1 MINILYVLR
10 SEGKNYDGSILP
22 KRARE
27 CIIFYNAGG
36 GVWWGKMSKSTV
48 ALCLENHFILAS
60 PIANA
65 IYCPFPIPHS
75 CRVVNPQ
82 TLRTLNL
89 LTPGSALS
97 TKSGYQEHSSPPR
110 SWWFFF
116 SGKICL
122 IIQNSR
128 TRNANLE
135 IFSEQVKKP
144 GDAISGHLGAFGSQ
158 KFSCTLRANLW
169 WRSA

>member
-97 TKSGYQEHSSPPR
+97 TRRVIKSIPLHREVDD
-110 SWWFFF
+110 FF

-135 IFSEQVKKP
+135 IFSEQVK
-144 GDAISGHLGAFGSQ
+144 
-158 KFSCTLRANLW
+158 
-169 WRSA
+169 